1 MEKTDVLTSATTP
14 TAPTCVIAGRATMW
28 TSTGT
33 LVSVSGRA
41 GLGGVKS
48 GGVCCGL
55 AMYDTYCK
63 KCLNAGSDAM
73 HLSCKSVMQR

>member
-48 GGVCCGL
+48 GGVCCGVGYVCSYY
-55 AMYDTYCK
+55 AK
-63 KCLNAGSDAM
+63 E
-73 HLSCKSVMQR
+73 V